1 MIVTCIANTSG
12 HHPRIFQSVGYSE
25 QAAFQVTP
33 GTEYVVYAM
42 ALLGLHLVLLLC
54 DDTGRPN
61 WYPASHFKIANSHL
75 SPTWTYDL
83 YRRDARGL
91 RAIWGYP
98 EMVKN
103 KSHNDRL
110 IAGASD
116 ALRVFAEEV
125 ASLPLEQAA
134 AL

>member
-1 MIVTCIANTSG
+1 
-12 HHPRIFQSVGYSE
+12 
-25 QAAFQVTP
+25 
-33 GTEYVVYAM
+33 
-42 ALLGLHLVLLLC
+42 
-54 DDTGRPN
+54 
-61 WYPASHFKIANSHL
+61 
-75 SPTWTYDL
+75 
-83 YRRDARGL
+83 
-91 RAIWGYP
+91 
-98 EMVKN
+98 VKN